1 MAKKKHKR
9 TASNTTPNRASSN
22 ETAQPDA
29 RRQEDEVR
37 RIYNKYQR
45 TIGKMKTEKPKIYEG
60 VDYDQVRMKRRI
72 AATAA
77 TMDEVR
83 QRISPVCPES
93 LEGFTYLKDWT
104 ITNAIPA
111 PAYDLEEELTCTLL
125 GAAIWMLDQ
134 IRDNKKIREIVP
146 LFPKDPEQLN
156 STGMPQIWDLSH
168 SEEMLMGM
176 LYLLQNRNA
185 DCTGL
190 TVKQQKK
197 DTSHMVPRHYMDLYT
212 AENKHKQDVPSRQ
225 RFEAALA
232 CIPQKAKDQA
242 AKAYED
248 KFWEFIERYYR
259 CRRIYAEKESELLK
273 EMDAFQIQ
281 ARQTMELLKQESGAI
296 PSPGPQTISLPP
308 LTAQTLPSVMLGSV
322 PTLSPYQKML
332 QAIEKIEAEE
342 AVLNDRMDEINDG
355 IDDLYH
361 YTRGI
366 TTRPYQQLAELLG
379 TEIADIWKDFE
390 VGDPYELCFGFLY
403 LLESGSD
410 LPWLYFPGVNLM
422 TQIIAVLPWPRND
435 CKDDIPGIWDYF
447 DEEAD
452 DIVGGFMPSILPK
465 RIKEPELEN
474 WYRLDYVDGH
484 EPDPDYMERY
494 NLTQIIYE
502 ITGCIMPRNPGR
514 YQPALEE
521 LDRYGITG
529 KKALHPLMYCM
540 SLLGESRFQSHGY
553 EFRYDSSWDDANDP
567 GKRQVDT
574 PDDSATV
581 EELKAK
587 IATLQDELS
596 HLKNLSYEAGRQV
609 RDEKKRYEEL
619 ERQTAHDRL
628 ELADL
633 RELVFNQQEN
643 LYQDDTPAKDITY
656 PYQTERR
663 IVVFGGHDSWA
674 REIKPKL
681 PGVRF
686 VDRDMLPNLEMIR
699 RADVVWIQSN
709 ALSHAF
715 YYRIIDE
722 VRKYNIPLRYFSYAS
737 ATKCAEQIV
746 REDMD
751 A

>member
-1 MAKKKHKR
+1 M
-9 TASNTTPNRASSN
+9 
-22 ETAQPDA
+22 
-29 RRQEDEVR
+29 
-37 RIYNKYQR
+37 
-45 TIGKMKTEKPKIYEG
+45 
-60 VDYDQVRMKRRI
+60 DYDQVRMKRRI
-72 AATAA
+72 AATVA
-77 TMDEVR
+77 TLGEVE
-83 QRISPVCPES
+83 QRMAPICPVFPDT
-93 LEGFTYLKDWT
+93 FTIEKDWT
-104 ITNAIPA
+104 IANAIPA
-111 PAYDLEEELTCTLL
+111 PAYDLEEELTTTLL

-134 IRDNKKIREIVP
+134 IRDNQKIREIVP
-146 LFPKDPEQLN
+146 LFPKDPELL
-156 STGMPQIWDLSH
+156 SGTGMPQIYDLSH

-190 TVKQQKK
+190 TAKQQKK
-197 DTSHMVPRHYMDLYT
+197 DTSHLVDRHYMDLYT
-212 AENKHKQDVPSRQ
+212 AQNKHKQDVPSRQ

-232 CIPQKAKDQA
+232 CIPQKAKEQA

-248 KFWEFIERYYR
+248 KFWEFIEHYYK
-259 CRRIYAEKESELLK
+259 CRGIYAEQETKLIG
-273 EMDAFQIQ
+273 EMDEFQVR
-281 ARQTMELLKQESGAI
+281 AKQTMEKLKREATNA
-296 PSPGPQTISLPP
+296 PVPVLAPQNANLPP
-308 LTAQTLPSVMLGSV
+308 LMCQPAPTAGLGA
-322 PTLSPYQKML
+322 SPAIPQYHKMI
-332 QAIEKIEAEE
+332 QAIAQFEAEE
-342 AVLNDRMDEINDG
+342 SVLNDRMDEVDDK

-361 YTRGI
+361 YVRGI
-366 TTRPYQQLAELLG
+366 TTRPYEQVAELIG
-379 TEIADIWKDFE
+379 PEIADIWKDFE

-403 LLESGSD
+403 LLDSGSD

-422 TQIIAVLPWPRND
+422 TQIIAALPWPRND

-474 WYRLDYVDGH
+474 WYRLDYVDRD
-484 EPDPDYMERY
+484 EPDPDYRERY
-494 NLTQIIYE
+494 NLAQIIYE
-502 ITGCIMPRNPGR
+502 ITGCIMPRTPER
-514 YQPALEE
+514 YQPALEQ

-540 SLLGESRFQSHGY
+540 SLLGESRFQSRGY
-553 EFRYDSSWDDANDP
+553 QFSYDSSWDDSSKKHDEAS
-567 GKRQVDT
+567 
-574 PDDSATV
+574 DDGATV
-581 EELKAK
+581 DELKAK
-587 IATLQDELS
+587 IATLQSELS

-643 LYQDDTPAKDITY
+643 LYHDDAPAKDITF

-686 VDRDMLPNLEMIR
+686 IDRDMIPNVEMIR

-709 ALSHAF
+709 SISHGF
-715 YYRIIDE
+715 YYKIIDE